1 MESILLIVLLME
13 KMEYILESSKC
24 KAQPYVSP
32 VFGAIEPK
40 ELVEYVLENKLNNV
54 KVQVQLHKIIW
65 EPTKRGV

>member
-1 MESILLIVLLME
+1 
-13 KMEYILESSKC
+13 MEYILESSKC

-32 VFGAIEPK
+32 VFGAIEPS
-40 ELVEYVLENKLNNV
+40 ELVEYILDNKLNNV